1 MRWEGLFAD
10 LEAQAEALEIAE
22 RAAEIDERA
31 RVELGRIRLLDRLR
45 PAIGWSVRLRCLGD
59 AVAGAVRRV
68 GPDWV
73 LLDEGGGREAV
84 VATASLVGVSGLSRF
99 SAVPDTESTVESR
112 LGLRHVL
119 RAIAR
124 DRSAVRITDRSG
136 GTLDGT
142 IDRLGADFIEV
153 AEHAA
158 GEARRWTGVREVAVV
173 PLAALTVV
181 RRNATT
187 ER

>member
-10 LEAQAEALEIAE
+10 LEAQAEALELAE

-31 RVELGRIRLLDRLR
+31 RAEIGRIRLLDRLR
-45 PAIGWSVRLRCLGD
+45 AAVGVPVRLRCLGG
-59 AVAGAVRRV
+59 AVAGVIRRV

-73 LLDEGGGREAV
+73 LLDEGGDREAV
-84 VATASLVGVSGLSRF
+84 VATAALLGVSGLTRL
-99 SAVPDTESTVESR
+99 SAVPDTETTVESR
-112 LGLRHVL
+112 LGLRHAL
-119 RAIAR
+119 RGIAR

-136 GTLDGT
+136 STLDGT

-158 GEARRWTGVREVAVV
+158 GETRRWTYVREVVIV
-173 PLAALTVV
+173 PLGAVAVV
-181 RRNATT
+181 RRNVQ
-187 ER
+187 